1 MANLKTSEKKT
12 KAQSMGLHTEV
23 LTGKTQQKFFNPD
36 EAENFYYFGTYDVD
50 FNKRTEIDVKDIDC
64 KEANRKIDELMSQGY
79 GTIVVKN
86 PQGKHSLGVGILNK
100 LNLIFEGSLGYF
112 GCGSMDD
119 AGAFTGFMMQRGRI
133 IILGDVGINLGD
145 SMYDGTIFI
154 GGKIGSFGSDA
165 VESELTETDIGW
177 LKRKLKVAEI
187 GDNFD
192 VSKMTKVV
200 AGKKL
205 WNYDALEPTEKK
217 GAI

>member
-1 MANLKTSEKKT
+1 MAKKKKKKNGKLKTN
-12 KAQSMGLHTEV
+12 GNV
-23 LTGKTQQKFFNPD
+23 
-36 EAENFYYFGTYDVD
+36 
-50 FNKRTEIDVKDIDC
+50 
-64 KEANRKIDELMSQGY
+64 
-79 GTIVVKN
+79 
-86 PQGKHSLGVGILNK
+86 
-100 LNLIFEGSLGYF
+100 
-112 GCGSMDD
+112 
-119 AGAFTGFMMQRGRI
+119 
-133 IILGDVGINLGD
+133 
-145 SMYDGTIFI
+145 

-165 VESELTETDIGW
+165 IESELTETDIGW